1 MFYHSVFNNYPLT
14 CFEVVSSVP
23 VMKSYHGYWP
33 VLAII
38 KQYLGNVK
46 KNLARD
52 LNVEQDDTCL
62 PGSNKSRKVEER
74 KRKAFN
80 KAPKHTLGGS
90 ELGSE
95 SEGQSED
102 EKSGDEEDEV
112 DLEDDKAEMEMYEHY
127 TKGLGHNNNQEDDE
141 GQGGDDQEI
150 PLVDKPVEY

>member
-1 MFYHSVFNNYPLT
+1 
-14 CFEVVSSVP
+14 
-23 VMKSYHGYWP
+23 MKSYHGYWP

-52 LNVEQDDTCL
+52 LNAEQDDTGL
-62 PGSNKSRKVEER
+62 PGSNESGKVEER
-74 KRKAFN
+74 KRKSFN
-80 KAPKHTLGGS
+80 KRPKHPLGGS

-112 DLEDDKAEMEMYEHY
+112 NLEDDKAEMEMYEHY
-127 TKGLGHNNNQEDDE
+127 TKGLGHNDNQEDDE
-141 GQGGDDQEI
+141 GHGGDNQEI